1 MTQRRVLL
9 LVRGVSPHPKAE
21 LSRARPVEEKT
32 PFARPGQSPPRARI
46 GAAPCLPVLCL
57 LSGHTQVSD
66 LSLQQKK
73 WQTQPH
79 LQHQEKRGKETGK
92 ETVCPDM
99 KSRMVLSF

>member
-46 GAAPCLPVLCL
+46 GAAPVCLFCAFSVVTLKSQIL
-57 LSGHTQVSD
+57 VSNRRNGRP
-66 LSLQQKK
+66 SPTYSTRRKGA
-73 WQTQPH
+73 
-79 LQHQEKRGKETGK
+79 KRQGRRLFALT
-92 ETVCPDM
+92 
-99 KSRMVLSF
+99 